1 MVVFGDLLM
10 VQKSTKK
17 SPKTTTNPRDISGLE
32 TILHLS
38 SVQDFFSGTWRYQTW
53 SYYLPIGSM
62 HGIFTY
68 ILFDFYGTW
77 RQLYMDPKGYSYRF
91 WEQLDTWICDS
102 LGAKYNSND
111 RGIIIIT
118 GILTTS
124 RVPVDYKKSC
134 CWTNLTPPTSNSSP
148 QKNNGWKTIFLLKC
162 FFLKDIRSFSRV

>member
-1 MVVFGDLLM
+1 MTWRWDLDSRPSINPIYRMGSGFLGIGTKFKKTHKTSNIFSEMVVFGDLLM

-68 ILFDFYGTW
+68 MLFDFYGTW

-91 WEQLDTWICDS
+91 WEQLDRLICDF
-102 LGAKYNSND
+102 LG
-111 RGIIIIT
+111 
-118 GILTTS
+118 
-124 RVPVDYKKSC
+124 C
-134 CWTNLTPPTSNSSP
+134 
-148 QKNNGWKTIFLLKC
+148 
-162 FFLKDIRSFSRV
+162 